1 MAATA
6 QLNVRMDTELK
17 ASGDAALASL
27 GVTPSEAV
35 RGLWRLAAEHEG
47 RPDAL
52 QVLLFPDQAASEQ
65 DARVQDRERKLAL
78 ATAGLELY
86 PSMCEKLGAAASDG
100 EDVPS
105 DDELEEYAYAEKYGD
120 FMGWTS

>member
-6 QLNVRMDTELK
+6 QLNVRMDAELK

-35 RGLWRLAAEHEG
+35 RDLWRLAAEHED
-47 RPDAL
+47 RPDTLRA
-52 QVLLFPDQAASEQ
+52 LLFPGPADVEQ
-65 DARVQDRERKLAL
+65 DARVRARERKLAL
-78 ATAGLELY
+78 AAAGLELY

-100 EDVPS
+100 ANVPS
-105 DDELEEYAYAEKYGD
+105 DDELEECAYAEKYGD
-120 FMGWTS
+120 FMGWSA